1 MNLSTVDTK
10 LMKALAHP
18 LRQRILMELN
28 QRVASPSELAEEIGE
43 PLGNVS
49 YHVRMLVDL
58 DCIELVSTTPR
69 RGALEHHYRASVRPL
84 FDDATWAS
92 IPTATRRAVMSDVLK
107 AIGQSVSAA
116 GEAGCFDDED
126 AHVTAEPL
134 SVDEQGR
141 REIAELLSETR
152 ERAQEIS
159 AESLERTGGEK
170 AQAVDTFLALM
181 HYRAAEPRA
190 QQAKGKRRRKAAAKS

>member
-28 QRVASPSELAEEIGE
+28 QRIASPSELAEEIGE

-58 DCIELVSTTPR
+58 ECIELVSTTPR

-84 FDDATWAS
+84 FDDDTWAS
-92 IPTATRRAVMSDVLK
+92 IPAATRRAVMSDVLK
-107 AIGQSVSAA
+107 SIAESVSAA
-116 GEAGCFDDED
+116 GDAGSFDEED
-126 AHVTAEPL
+126 VHVTSEPL
-134 SVDEQGR
+134 SLDEQGR
-141 REIAELLSETR
+141 RELAQLLSETQ
-152 ERAQEIS
+152 ERAQEIG
-159 AESLERTGGEK
+159 AESLTRMNGDK
-170 AQAVDTFLALM
+170 AQGVGTFLALM
-181 HYRAAEPRA
+181 HFRAGQP
-190 QQAKGKRRRKAAAKS
+190 AKAKAKRRKKAA

>member
-58 DCIELVSTTPR
+58 ECIELVSTTPR

-84 FDDATWAS
+84 FDDETWAS
-92 IPTATRRAVMSDVLK
+92 IPAATRRAVMSDVLK
-107 AIGQSVSAA
+107 SIAQSVSAA
-116 GEAGCFDDED
+116 GDAGSFDED
-126 AHVTAEPL
+126 DVHVTSEPL
-134 SVDEQGR
+134 SLDERGR
-141 REIAELLSETR
+141 QEVAQLLAETQ
-152 ERAQEIS
+152 ERAQEIGT
-159 AESLERTGGEK
+159 ESLKRMNGDK
-170 AQAVDTFLALM
+170 AQGMGTFLALM
-181 HYRAAEPRA
+181 HFRAGQPVK
-190 QQAKGKRRRKAAAKS
+190 AKAKRRKKAA

>member
-18 LRQRILMELN
+18 LRQRILSELN

-84 FDDATWAS
+84 FDGDTWAS
-92 IPTATRRAVMSDVLK
+92 IPGATRRAVMRDVLK
-107 AIGQSVSAA
+107 SIAASVSDA
-116 GEAGCFDDED
+116 GEAGSFEDDD
-126 AHVTAEPL
+126 THVTSEPL
-134 SVDEQGR
+134 CLDDQGR
-141 REIAELLSETR
+141 REIAELLAKTH
-152 ERAQEIS
+152 ERAQAIS
-159 AESLERTGGEK
+159 AQSLKRMRGDK
-170 AQAVDTFLALM
+170 AQGVDTFLTLM
-181 HYRAAEPRA
+181 HYRTGGAAE
-190 QQAKGKRRRKAAAKS
+190 AKPKRRKKATAKR

>member
-28 QRVASPSELAEEIGE
+28 QRIASPSELAEEIGE

-58 DCIELVSTTPR
+58 ECIELVSTTPR
-69 RGALEHHYRASVRPL
+69 RGALEHHYQASVRPL
-84 FDDATWAS
+84 FDDDTWAS

-107 AIGQSVSAA
+107 SIAQSVSAA
-116 GEAGCFDDED
+116 GDAGSFDED
-126 AHVTAEPL
+126 DVHVTSEPL
-134 SVDEQGR
+134 SLDEQGQR
-141 REIAELLSETR
+141 DVAKLLAKTQEKV
-152 ERAQEIS
+152 QEIG
-159 AESLERTGGEK
+159 AQSLKRMNGDKSQG
-170 AQAVDTFLALM
+170 VGTFLALM
-181 HYRAAEPRA
+181 HFRAGRP
-190 QQAKGKRRRKAAAKS
+190 AKTKATRRKKAA